1 LRCSSTLN
9 TLFREAEDGI
19 SGCFPV
25 DAKLLHVNDSI
36 SLNNFVDEST
46 DFMFIHCPD
55 FVETI
60 FIALFKALKFILKF
74 LKLLCELLIVFSQ
87 LDVLPLEVL

>member
-1 LRCSSTLN
+1 LHA
-9 TLFREAEDGI
+9 LFREAKDRV
-19 SGCFPV
+19 SRCFPV

-46 DFMFIHCPD
+46 NFMFIHCPD

-74 LKLLCELLIVFSQ
+74 LELFCELLIVFSQ
-87 LDVLPLEVL
+87 LNVHILEIL